1 MVFVYSEDEEIN
13 RLIDEAADE
22 YLSLDDLLNKIGM
35 TLDEALS
42 EVEKYRTRFFDTLT
56 EFDIDCGNIDRI
68 CFDVA
73 QLAKK
78 DQSDS
83 TLFLYASLLSEN
95 GLLFGN
101 ITDNEQKIQLW
112 LEQHERSEYLIG
124 RIKAERI
131 LRERF
136 NELVSHIPQR
146 ADAEFDRA
154 EQALLYD
161 ISAEH
166 PFLAKNI
173 GNIYFENLGE
183 LIRKVNSDALY
194 SRIKPYIYSAVI
206 SNKHKMMLT
215 REHYSPNIP
224 AVFKRIEYKI
234 HKDNGKNFNTY
245 KAYLELYEHLR
256 SCYEDESDIALSD
269 YCFANLN
276 NLSEWFYENCES
288 TEDIPM
294 TLCQTLN
301 AFAQWFNTWSISSV
315 NRDIL
320 VNISEY
326 L

>member
-1 MVFVYSEDEEIN
+1 MYSEDEEIN

-22 YLSLDDLLNKIGM
+22 YLSLDELLNQIGI

-42 EVEKYRTRFFDTLT
+42 EAKKYRSRFFDTLT
-56 EFDIDCGNIDRI
+56 KFSIGCDNIDRI

-73 QLAKK
+73 QLLKK
-78 DQSDS
+78 DQGDS
-83 TLFLYASLLSEN
+83 ALFLYASLFSEN

-101 ITDNEQKIQLW
+101 ITDNEQKIHLW
-112 LEQHERSEYLIG
+112 LEQREHSEYLIG
-124 RIKAERI
+124 RIKSERI
-131 LRERF
+131 LHKRF

-146 ADAEFDRA
+146 AAAEYDRA

-161 ISAEH
+161 ISTEH
-166 PFLAKNI
+166 LFLAKNI
-173 GNIYFENLGE
+173 GSIYFENLGE
-183 LIRKVNSDALY
+183 LIRKVRGDALY
-194 SRIKPYIYSAVI
+194 SSIKPYIYSAVI

-224 AVFKRIEYKI
+224 AVFKQIEYKI
-234 HKDNGKNFNTY
+234 HKDNGKNFKTY
-245 KAYLELYEHLR
+245 KAYLELYEHLC

-276 NLSEWFYENCES
+276 NLSEWFYENCEP

-294 TLCQTLN
+294 TLRQTLN
-301 AFAQWFNTWSISSV
+301 TFAQWFNTWSMSSV

-320 VNISEY
+320 VNVSEY